1 MLEPCSQEEADTRAL
16 LHLKHAVLN
25 GHRKAFLRT
34 ADTDWVVNA
43 SFISTKLTE
52 LDQIWVGYGFGK
64 TYRDIAAHEVAE
76 GLGDQRCKALPMFHH
91 STGGDMSSALFNKGK
106 EKAYA
111 AWDIMRDELTHIL
124 IVISENPLS
133 FTIDSDEMSV
143 LERFII
149 LQYDPKSKCQTL
161 EEARREMFL
170 KQLKPLEA
178 IPPTKH
184 AAYQHIR
191 RSILPADEV
200 YKALYKQP
208 DYLPTGDF
216 GWVWNDRLQVWMPH
230 WTDLPDVSKGVAA
243 LNSCGCKKSC
253 TGSCKCSRVPQRC
266 TSLCACEGMCANNEA
281 FDDE

>member
-1 MLEPCSQEEADTRAL
+1 MD
-16 LHLKHAVLN
+16 
-25 GHRKAFLRT
+25 RKAFLRT

-52 LDQIWVGYGFGK
+52 LDQIWVVYGIRK
-64 TYRDIAAHEVAE
+64 NIQVAE

-91 STGGDMSSALFNKGK
+91 STGGDISSALFNKGK

-111 AWDIMRDELTHIL
+111 AWDIIGDELTRIL

-170 KQLKPLEA
+170 
-178 IPPTKH
+178 
-184 AAYQHIR
+184 
-191 RSILPADEV
+191 
-200 YKALYKQP
+200 
-208 DYLPTGDF
+208 
-216 GWVWNDRLQVWMPH
+216 
-230 WTDLPDVSKGVAA
+230 
-243 LNSCGCKKSC
+243 NSS
-253 TGSCKCSRVPQRC
+253 SP
-266 TSLCACEGMCANNEA
+266 
-281 FDDE
+281 